1 MMIDLTENIINC
13 ICHKREMGCLSI
25 IRTQPDILS
34 YHYFNSLY
42 LYIFFYCYWTG
53 TGIKILS
60 IEINTRT
67 FYFYVLFVISSVVSF
82 VSSFIQCL
90 IPLVSRISSVSF
102 TCAFVQF
109 VQWEIV
115 QKEKNMDYNHWQES
129 FLIYCQACVNT
140 GVI

>member
-13 ICHKREMGCLSI
+13 ICHKREMGCLSVIHTHTFYHI
-25 IRTQPDILS
+25 IILI
-34 YHYFNSLY
+34 HYI
-42 LYIFFYCYWTG
+42 YIFLLLYWTG

-67 FYFYVLFVISSVVSF
+67 FYLRCFLFRRLVGRSLLMWMCVFNSSSLAYQYFYFSCLFCVSNEN
-82 VSSFIQCL
+82 V
-90 IPLVSRISSVSF
+90 
-102 TCAFVQF
+102 
-109 VQWEIV
+109 
-115 QKEKNMDYNHWQES
+115 KKKNMDYNHWQES